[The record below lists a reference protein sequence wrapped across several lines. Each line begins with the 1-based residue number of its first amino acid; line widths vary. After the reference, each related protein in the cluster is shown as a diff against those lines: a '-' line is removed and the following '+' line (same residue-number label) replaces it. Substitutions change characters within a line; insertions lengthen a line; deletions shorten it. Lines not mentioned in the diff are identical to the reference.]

1 MSEQALVALVQAAHA
16 AAPSAVPD
24 LATHE
29 PALIDVSIRAITQDS
44 RTVVDGSLF
53 CAIRG
58 VSVDGHDFIEP
69 AVASGAV
76 AVVAEEI
83 RTERVP
89 TLLTSD
95 ARAATA
101 HLAAQFFDRPSE
113 HLDLIGVTGT
123 NGKTTIVSLL
133 EHVATILG
141 RSAQS
146 FGTLTGSLTTADA
159 PEFQRRLREAADGG
173 VDVVAAEV
181 SSHALDQYRV
191 DGSTFRLALFT
202 NLTQDHLDYHVD
214 MEDYF
219 TTKARLFTGGLA
231 QAAIIDVSTEYG
243 RRLAE
248 IASIPVRAVDT
259 AHVDVQNIGP
269 EGSRFLWSGHSI
281 DLPLAGRF
289 NITNAV
295 LVAETFAE
303 LGERPENIARAL
315 GTVPQVPG
323 RFEWVAGGG
332 EASGFGVVVDYS
344 HTPASLQTAVA
355 TSQELSDGRVLVV
368 FGCGG
373 DRDLGKRPLMGA
385 AASAA
390 DVVFVTSD
398 NPRTEDPEA
407 IIDQIAAGIDHPD
420 VRRDVDRGSA
430 IRAAI
435 FEAEAGDLVLIAGK
449 GHENYQLI
457 GTSRLDFDDR
467 VVAQAALRERGE
479 TGA

>member
-1 MSEQALVALVQAAHA
+1 MSERELVELVRAAHDV
-16 AAPSAVPD
+16 APSAIPD
-24 LATHE
+24 VATSN
-29 PALIDVSIRAITQDS
+29 PALADVSIRAITQDS

-53 CAIRG
+53 CAVRG
-58 VSVDGHDFIEP
+58 VSVDGHDYIEP

-89 TLLTSD
+89 TVLTND
-95 ARAATA
+95 TRAATA

-113 HLDLIGVTGT
+113 ELDLIGVTGT

-133 EHVATILG
+133 EHVATSLG

-173 VDVVAAEV
+173 IELVAAEV
-181 SSHALDQYRV
+181 SSHALDQHRV

-202 NLTQDHLDYHVD
+202 NLTQDHLDYHLD

-219 TTKARLFTGGLA
+219 TTKARLFTKGLA
-231 QAAIIDVSTEYG
+231 QAAIIDVSTDYG

-248 IASIPVRAVDT
+248 VASIPVRAVDT
-259 AHVDVQNIGP
+259 RQVEVQNILP
-269 EGSRFLWSGHSI
+269 TGSRFLWSGHPI

-289 NITNAV
+289 NIVNAV

-303 LGERPENIARAL
+303 LGESPENIAVAL
-315 GTVPQVPG
+315 STAPQVPG
-323 RFEWVAGGG
+323 RFEWVTSGG
-332 EASGFGVVVDYS
+332 EASPFGVVVDYS
-344 HTPASLQTAVA
+344 HTPASLETAVA
-355 TSQELSDGRVLVV
+355 TTQELTDGRVLVV

-373 DRDLGKRPLMGA
+373 DRDSGKRPLMGA

-398 NPRTEDPEA
+398 NPRTEDPDT
-407 IIDQIAAGIDHPD
+407 IIDQIATGIDHPD

-430 IRAAI
+430 IRTAI
-435 FEAEAGDLVLIAGK
+435 FEAEPGDLVLIAGK
-449 GHENYQLI
+449 GHETYQLI
-457 GTSRLDFDDR
+457 GTTKLDFDDR
-467 VVAQAALRERGE
+467 VVAQAALRSREE
-479 TGA
+479 AGA